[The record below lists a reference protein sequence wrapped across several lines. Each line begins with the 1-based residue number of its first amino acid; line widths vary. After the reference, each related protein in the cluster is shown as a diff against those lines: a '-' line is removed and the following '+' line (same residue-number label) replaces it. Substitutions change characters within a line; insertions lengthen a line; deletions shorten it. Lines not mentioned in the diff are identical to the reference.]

1 MLRGDI
7 LKKSRI
13 FAKPIET
20 EPDSVAKPPE
30 VIKKTYTRRFMM
42 LIMGGALIGIGLVM
56 FTVYFFTQNMV
67 FGGPSIF
74 LIGGGVILF
83 KYYWGKTDDA
93 VIQHIGEVNKAQVN
107 SLCLYPNKIA
117 FENVNDPEGYPQQCL
132 NDKKHYYVQKWDEAT
147 KRLVSFVLP
156 DQQYYDPGVFAE
168 RVLELPAHQKIF
180 TRKPNLFQKIK
191 TGLLVLAI
199 GIVWLLIL
207 TTTG

>member
-7 LKKSRI
+7 VKISRI
-13 FAKPIET
+13 FAKPIEANSKS
-20 EPDSVAKPPE
+20 EVKP
-30 VIKKTYTRRFMM
+30 VKLVKKTYTRR
-42 LIMGGALIGIGLVM
+42 LIMLVIAGILISVGLV
-56 FTVYFFTQNMV
+56 FFAIYFFTLNMV
-67 FGGPSIF
+67 FGASFIF
-74 LIGGGVILF
+74 LIGGGVVLF

-107 SLCLYPNKIA
+107 SLCLYRDRIA
-117 FENVNDPEGYPQQCL
+117 FENINEPSGYPQQCL
-132 NDKKHYYVQKWDEAT
+132 NDKKHYFVNIWDEAT
-147 KRLVSFVLP
+147 KRLVPFILP

-180 TRKPNLFQKIK
+180 ARKPNLFQKIK